1 MATRKTRSF
10 ALIAGLAFSC
20 AFACSGCSAA
30 VAENTNIP
38 AANPQALEQG
48 SQQGYEPQ
56 SKSSSKVNYSAHKW
70 SYKSAP
76 LYYTVRGKAITT
88 PSVKKGKTKTSS
100 WDKYGR
106 SQRVIAKVTYKMVEK
121 SAGWRESMPSDADTI
136 SGWGHQRK
144 VSVSLSNGKK
154 YNGYAWNRSHLLAD
168 CLGGH
173 AVKENLVTGT
183 RTQNVGNNT
192 LSNPGGM
199 QYTENKALNYL
210 RAHHKGWVYY
220 KATPIYK
227 DKELICRSVYV
238 DIKSDDGSI
247 NEHVEVYNALNGYTI
262 NYANGVISG

>member
-1 MATRKTRSF
+1 MHINKSQSL
-10 ALIAGLAFSC
+10 ALAIGLAFSS
-20 AFACSGCSAA
+20 ALVFSGCSAA
-30 VAENTNIP
+30 VAENTQSSQSTTQ
-38 AANPQALEQG
+38 QASG
-48 SQQGYEPQ
+48 SQVQGYEAQ
-56 SKSSSKVNYSAHKW
+56 GKSSDKASYAAHKW
-70 SYKSAP
+70 SYKTAP
-76 LYYTVRGKAITT
+76 LYYTVRGKAVTT
-88 PSVKKGKTKTSS
+88 PNVKKGKIKTSS

-106 SQRVIAKVTYKMVEK
+106 SQRAVAKVTYKMVEK
-121 SAGWRESMPSDADTI
+121 SAGWREPMPSDADTI

-192 LSNPGGM
+192 FSSPGGM
-199 QYTENKALNYL
+199 QYTENKALDYL

-220 KATPIYK
+220 KATPVYK
-227 DKELICRSVYV
+227 GKELICRSVYV

-247 NEHVEVYNALNGYTI
+247 NEHVEVYNALNGYSI

>member
-1 MATRKTRSF
+1 MSVSKTRCLVATVS
-10 ALIAGLAFSC
+10 LAFSSVL
-20 AFACSGCSAA
+20 AFSGCSAA
-30 VAENTNIP
+30 VAENTQDSQP
-38 AANPQALEQG
+38 VAQEASANQ
-48 SQQGYEPQ
+48 PQ
-56 SKSSSKVNYSAHKW
+56 SYEAQGKPSSKANYSAHKW
-70 SYKSAP
+70 SYKTAP
-76 LYYTVRGKAITT
+76 LYYTVRGKAVTT
-88 PSVKKGKTKTSS
+88 PKVKKGEVKTSS

-106 SQRVIAKVTYKMVEK
+106 SQRTIAKVTYKMVEK
-121 SAGWRESMPSDADTI
+121 SAGWREPMPSDADTI

-210 RAHHKGWVYY
+210 RTHHKGWVYY

-227 DKELICRSVYV
+227 GKELICRSVYV

-247 NEHVEVYNALNGYTI
+247 NEHVEVYNALNGYSI